1 MHSDRRLQQLLTGL
15 AVLLVA
21 CSTAAAGPA
30 AAAAPAAAP
39 STKPPSA
46 TCTIN
51 IVGKGP
57 DAEGEIKSASIACSG
72 SGFSMAVSIA
82 SLGKFKKQFKG
93 VSWDADNCQEL
104 DCLITFC
111 GSSSVAIVDS
121 SISNVSAAATQGTL
135 CFLESSRVAIS
146 SSSFSDNAAENGTL
160 HVQDRAVVTLRDSLV
175 SGSTGLR
182 GGGAQIGG
190 DAVFKTINSTWTG
203 NYALY
208 GASINVR
215 DQGTVWITDGNVFD
229 GNKVEDAEYDFGPA
243 GAVVYCRAEGKIYLH
258 TRNVISN
265 NMASGY
271 DAAGGGFFLQDDCA
285 LDVKGGNVFINNTV
299 RGDNAA
305 GGAVLAT
312 DRSVLT
318 ITDATFFNNS
328 AQGENSGGGAMLIRE
343 SSSVRIFNGVNFTH
357 NMVLGD
363 GGQGGAIIVTN
374 TAKLVVEHNIV
385 FVDNSAEGINCQ
397 GGAINTRQLS
407 TTIIRSGIVF
417 KHNKASYGAGVAATG
432 DMALTLSDAVFTG
445 HEVLGSGGA
454 VYLEGSFTAVV
465 ANTTIAHNRAAQ
477 GGGILATV
485 STSNIDSNFTLTITN
500 GTRIFNNSA
509 PIGGGLA
516 LVSGRTILGPGVVI
530 SDNHASQGGG
540 ISIMEGPGGANCT
553 FSPESRVINNTA
565 VVAGGGIFLDSIG
578 AHMNEAVARKI
589 AKGNRAVFGT
599 ELSMVSECLPG
610 EVRAGAWCQ
619 VCGANL
625 YSYNPT
631 NTSCDICPADAS
643 CAGGT
648 KIYPRDGYWH
658 SSDWSTQI
666 HRCPNPGACSQAGR
680 QQHQLAV
687 DGSGTFA
694 AAAPQATAQPGTLG
708 AAAEATGGSS
718 SSRAL
723 RSFDEMLPARQ
734 QQQQQQGEGAAAG
747 RQLLA
752 QPPAAA
758 AAAAAAAP
766 ASSDAV
772 LLSVGPPAADGLPG
786 GMDWQCAEGYKGN
799 LCGSCAAGH
808 GMRGPFRCARCISSK
823 AAVALYVMS
832 FVVLMVIIWGISHVT
847 WLDNQD
853 TNTELRISDI
863 LKVFIVYIQCMVI
876 LTNIPVEWPGSI
888 AGVFAG
894 LTWLFSAGNSQL
906 LSFDCLVEGM
916 HLSLP
921 VAVVRQLIYLLAPV
935 AMFIAVVLLQCGI
948 RGAHW
953 LWRRYRGRRL
963 AVGVMSEVWDRIPV
977 IVIVTLVFFYPSLI
991 RVALSMFACYPIDT
1005 PGGLYP
1011 QYAVA
1016 RARHGFWQ
1024 FDMQQAC
1031 WEGWHRAWALGLG
1044 LPFTLVFCVGVP
1056 VGIVVLLW
1064 GHRANLDEVGFR
1076 KYCGVLYRLYRKR
1089 CYGWEAVV
1097 AVQLVL
1103 LVLVS
1108 VFGPNIGVWHQT
1120 LLLNFL
1126 FGCFLVLLMMFRP
1139 YKFARLHNIA
1149 LMAMGCLNLTAYSAL
1164 SFLAT
1169 MSAEVERVYK
1179 EVVGAFVLVMNM
1191 AFLLWVAYCVL
1202 LLAKQLLRRIQSLR
1216 LLSRNRSM
1224 GPKENKAGFPVD
1236 APVGKRTATAQSGLQ
1251 GSNSAAKA
1259 MAAVAAAAAAKDGKG
1274 SGSGKGKASNGLVV
1288 HPSLDAPKPVV

>member
-1 MHSDRRLQQLLTGL
+1 MTSIAVTACACERRRLETPATALTMHSDRRLQQLLTGL

-30 AAAAPAAAP
+30 AAAGAAAAP

-46 TCTIN
+46 TCTID

-160 HVQDRAVVTLRDSLV
+160 HVQDRAVVTLHNSLV

-258 TRNVISN
+258 NRNVISN

-305 GGAVLAT
+305 GGAILAT

-343 SSSVRIFNGVNFTH
+343 SSSVRIVNGVNFTH

-397 GGAINTRQLS
+397 GGAINTRQLA

-516 LVSGRTILGPGVVI
+516 LVSGRTILGPGVII

-578 AHMNEAVARKI
+578 AHINEAVARKI

-619 VCGANL
+619 VCGENL

-708 AAAEATGGSS
+708 AAPEATGGSSS

-734 QQQQQQGEGAAAG
+734 QQQQQ
-747 RQLLA
+747 
-752 QPPAAA
+752 
-758 AAAAAAAP
+758 
-766 ASSDAV
+766 
-772 LLSVGPPAADGLPG
+772 
-786 GMDWQCAEGYKGN
+786 
-799 LCGSCAAGH
+799 
-808 GMRGPFRCARCISSK
+808 
-823 AAVALYVMS
+823 
-832 FVVLMVIIWGISHVT
+832 
-847 WLDNQD
+847 
-853 TNTELRISDI
+853 
-863 LKVFIVYIQCMVI
+863 
-876 LTNIPVEWPGSI
+876 
-888 AGVFAG
+888 
-894 LTWLFSAGNSQL
+894 
-906 LSFDCLVEGM
+906 
-916 HLSLP
+916 
-921 VAVVRQLIYLLAPV
+921 
-935 AMFIAVVLLQCGI
+935 
-948 RGAHW
+948 
-953 LWRRYRGRRL
+953 
-963 AVGVMSEVWDRIPV
+963 
-977 IVIVTLVFFYPSLI
+977 
-991 RVALSMFACYPIDT
+991 
-1005 PGGLYP
+1005 
-1011 QYAVA
+1011 
-1016 RARHGFWQ
+1016 
-1024 FDMQQAC
+1024 
-1031 WEGWHRAWALGLG
+1031 
-1044 LPFTLVFCVGVP
+1044 
-1056 VGIVVLLW
+1056 
-1064 GHRANLDEVGFR
+1064 
-1076 KYCGVLYRLYRKR
+1076 
-1089 CYGWEAVV
+1089 
-1097 AVQLVL
+1097 
-1103 LVLVS
+1103 
-1108 VFGPNIGVWHQT
+1108 
-1120 LLLNFL
+1120 
-1126 FGCFLVLLMMFRP
+1126 
-1139 YKFARLHNIA
+1139 
-1149 LMAMGCLNLTAYSAL
+1149 AL

-1236 APVGKRTATAQSGLQ
+1236 APVGKRTAMAQSGLQ

-1259 MAAVAAAAAAKDGKG
+1259 MAAVAAAAAAAKDGKG
-1274 SGSGKGKASNGLVV
+1274 SGSGKGKGSNGLVV